1 MFFQLTVQRKIESQF
16 YGLDCMKYKRVAQ
29 DTAQVLISYLT
40 YQAAKLVIT
49 QLYETNPGLG
59 IWLSEFSS
67 TDRVQDGELYLDALM
82 QEDRELALRLLTVR
96 EHLAEEVVE
105 FLPEMVKTG
114 IQESNVGHRRRLLER
129 MTQMAPPEESN
140 ANEDMLSNDN
150 VLEAE
155 TDADEEEERD

>member
-1 MFFQLTVQRKIESQF
+1 MNH
-16 YGLDCMKYKRVAQ
+16 KRVAK

-40 YQAAKLVIT
+40 FQAAKVVVT

-59 IWLSEFSS
+59 IWLTEFSS
-67 TDRVQDGELYLDALM
+67 TDRIQDGELYLEALM
-82 QEDRELALRLLTVR
+82 QENRELALRLMTVR

-129 MTQMAPPEESN
+129 MTQMSPQESS
-140 ANEDMLSNDN
+140 SNDSA
-150 VLEAE
+150 LEVE
-155 TDADEEEERD
+155 TDTDVEEEPD

>member
-1 MFFQLTVQRKIESQF
+1 M
-16 YGLDCMKYKRVAQ
+16 DHKRVSK

-40 YQAAKLVIT
+40 YQAAKLVVT

-67 TDRVQDGELYLDALM
+67 TDRIQDGELYLEALM
-82 QEDRELALRLLTVR
+82 QENRELALRLLTVR

-114 IQESNVGHRRRLLER
+114 IQESNVGHRRQLLER
-129 MTQMAPPEESN
+129 MTQMSTQEST
-140 ANEDMLSNDN
+140 SNDN
-150 VLEAE
+150 VLEA
-155 TDADEEEERD
+155 DADEELD

>member
-1 MFFQLTVQRKIESQF
+1 MDQ
-16 YGLDCMKYKRVAQ
+16 KRVAK

-40 YQAAKLVIT
+40 YQAAKLVVT

-67 TDRVQDGELYLDALM
+67 TDRIQDGEFYLEALM
-82 QEDRELALRLLTVR
+82 QENRELALRLLTVR

-114 IQESNVGHRRRLLER
+114 IQESNVGHRRQLLER
-129 MTQMAPPEESN
+129 MTQMSTPEPP
-140 ANEDMLSNDN
+140 SNDDE
-150 VLEAE
+150 LEA
-155 TDADEEEERD
+155 DADEELD

>member
-1 MFFQLTVQRKIESQF
+1 M
-16 YGLDCMKYKRVAQ
+16 DHKRVSK

-40 YQAAKLVIT
+40 YQADKLVVT

-67 TDRVQDGELYLDALM
+67 TDRIQDGELYLEALM
-82 QEDRELALRLLTVR
+82 QENRELALRLLTVR

-114 IQESNVGHRRRLLER
+114 IQESNVEHRRQLLER
-129 MTQMAPPEESN
+129 MTQMSSPELTSDDDELEAD
-140 ANEDMLSNDN
+140 ANEELD
-150 VLEAE
+150 
-155 TDADEEEERD
+155 

>member
-1 MFFQLTVQRKIESQF
+1 M
-16 YGLDCMKYKRVAQ
+16 DHKRVAK

-40 YQAAKLVIT
+40 YQAAKLVVT

-67 TDRVQDGELYLDALM
+67 TDRVQDGELYLEALM
-82 QEDRELALRLLTVR
+82 QENRELALRLLTVR

-114 IQESNVGHRRRLLER
+114 IQESNVGHRRQLLER
-129 MTQMAPPEESN
+129 MTQMSAPEST
-140 ANEDMLSNDN
+140 SNDS
-150 VLEAE
+150 VLE
-155 TDADEEEERD
+155 TDADEELD

>member
-1 MFFQLTVQRKIESQF
+1 M
-16 YGLDCMKYKRVAQ
+16 DHKRVSK

-40 YQAAKLVIT
+40 YQAAKLVVT

-67 TDRVQDGELYLDALM
+67 ADRVQDGELYLEALM
-82 QEDRELALRLLTVR
+82 QENRELALRLLTVR

-114 IQESNVGHRRRLLER
+114 IQESNVGHRRQLLER
-129 MTQMAPPEESN
+129 LTQMSSSESTSDD
-140 ANEDMLSNDN
+140 NE
-150 VLEAE
+150 LEAE
-155 TDADEEEERD
+155 VDADEELD

>member
-1 MFFQLTVQRKIESQF
+1 M
-16 YGLDCMKYKRVAQ
+16 DHKRVSK

-40 YQAAKLVIT
+40 YQAAKLVVT

-67 TDRVQDGELYLDALM
+67 TDRIQDGELYLEALM
-82 QEDRELALRLLTVR
+82 QENRELALRLLTVR

-114 IQESNVGHRRRLLER
+114 IQESNVGHRRQLLER
-129 MTQMAPPEESN
+129 MTQMSTPEST
-140 ANEDMLSNDN
+140 SNDN
-150 VLEAE
+150 VFEA
-155 TDADEEEERD
+155 DADEELD

>member
-1 MFFQLTVQRKIESQF
+1 M
-16 YGLDCMKYKRVAQ
+16 DHKRVAK

-40 YQAAKLVIT
+40 YQAAKVVVT

-67 TDRVQDGELYLDALM
+67 TDRIQDGEVYLEALM
-82 QEDRELALRLLTVR
+82 QENRELALRLLTVR

-129 MTQMAPPEESN
+129 MTQMSPQES
-140 ANEDMLSNDN
+140 ASNDSA
-150 VLEAE
+150 LEIETE
-155 TDADEEEERD
+155 TDTNVEEELD

>member
-1 MFFQLTVQRKIESQF
+1 M
-16 YGLDCMKYKRVAQ
+16 DHKRVSK

-40 YQAAKLVIT
+40 YQAAKLVVT

-67 TDRVQDGELYLDALM
+67 TDRIQDGELYLEALM
-82 QEDRELALRLLTVR
+82 QENRELALRLLTVR

-114 IQESNVGHRRRLLER
+114 IQESNVEHRRQLLER
-129 MTQMAPPEESN
+129 MTQMSSPESTSDDDELEAD
-140 ANEDMLSNDN
+140 ANEELD
-150 VLEAE
+150 
-155 TDADEEEERD
+155 

>member
-1 MFFQLTVQRKIESQF
+1 M
-16 YGLDCMKYKRVAQ
+16 DHKRVSK

-40 YQAAKLVIT
+40 YQAAKLVVT

-67 TDRVQDGELYLDALM
+67 TDRIQDGELYLEALM
-82 QEDRELALRLLTVR
+82 QENRELALRLLTVR

-114 IQESNVGHRRRLLER
+114 IQESNVEHRRQLLER
-129 MTQMAPPEESN
+129 MTQMSSPELTSDDDELEAD
-140 ANEDMLSNDN
+140 ANEELD
-150 VLEAE
+150 
-155 TDADEEEERD
+155 

>member
-1 MFFQLTVQRKIESQF
+1 M
-16 YGLDCMKYKRVAQ
+16 DHKRVAK

-40 YQAAKLVIT
+40 YQAAKLVVT

-67 TDRVQDGELYLDALM
+67 TDRVQDGELYLEALM
-82 QEDRELALRLLTVR
+82 QENRELALRLLTVR

-114 IQESNVGHRRRLLER
+114 IQESNVGHRRQLLER
-129 MTQMAPPEESN
+129 MTQMSQLEST
-140 ANEDMLSNDN
+140 SKDN
-150 VLEAE
+150 VLELD
-155 TDADEEEERD
+155 TDVEEELD

>member
-1 MFFQLTVQRKIESQF
+1 M
-16 YGLDCMKYKRVAQ
+16 DHKRVAK

-40 YQAAKLVIT
+40 FQAAKLVVT

-67 TDRVQDGELYLDALM
+67 TDRVQDGELYLKALM
-82 QEDRELALRLLTVR
+82 QENRELALRLLTVR

-114 IQESNVGHRRRLLER
+114 IQASNVGHRRQLLER
-129 MTQMAPPEESN
+129 MTQISPLEST
-140 ANEDMLSNDN
+140 SNDN
-150 VLEAE
+150 MLGLEIE
-155 TDADEEEERD
+155 VDTDVEEEPD

>member
-1 MFFQLTVQRKIESQF
+1 MDQ
-16 YGLDCMKYKRVAQ
+16 KRVAK

-40 YQAAKLVIT
+40 YQAAKLVVT

-67 TDRVQDGELYLDALM
+67 TDRIQDGEFYLEALM
-82 QEDRELALRLLTVR
+82 QENRELALRLLTVR

-114 IQESNVGHRRRLLER
+114 IQESNVEHRRQLLER
-129 MTQMAPPEESN
+129 MTQMSTPEPP
-140 ANEDMLSNDN
+140 SNDN
-150 VLEAE
+150 ELEA
-155 TDADEEEERD
+155 DADEELD

>member
-1 MFFQLTVQRKIESQF
+1 M
-16 YGLDCMKYKRVAQ
+16 DHKRVAK

-40 YQAAKLVIT
+40 YQAAKLVVT

-67 TDRVQDGELYLDALM
+67 TDRIQDGEFYLEALM
-82 QEDRELALRLLTVR
+82 QENRELALRLLTVR

-114 IQESNVGHRRRLLER
+114 IQESNVGHRRQLLER
-129 MTQMAPPEESN
+129 MTQMSTPESP
-140 ANEDMLSNDN
+140 SNDDE
-150 VLEAE
+150 LE
-155 TDADEEEERD
+155 TDADEELD

>member
-1 MFFQLTVQRKIESQF
+1 M
-16 YGLDCMKYKRVAQ
+16 DHKRVAK

-40 YQAAKLVIT
+40 FQAAKLVVT

-67 TDRVQDGELYLDALM
+67 TDRVQDGELYLKALM
-82 QEDRELALRLLTVR
+82 QENRELALRLLTVR

-114 IQESNVGHRRRLLER
+114 IQASNVGHRRQLLER
-129 MTQMAPPEESN
+129 MTQISPLEST
-140 ANEDMLSNDN
+140 SNDN
-150 VLEAE
+150 MLGLEFE
-155 TDADEEEERD
+155 VDTDVEEEPD

>member
-1 MFFQLTVQRKIESQF
+1 MDQ
-16 YGLDCMKYKRVAQ
+16 KRVAK

-40 YQAAKLVIT
+40 YQAAKLVVT

-67 TDRVQDGELYLDALM
+67 TDRIQDGEFYLEALM
-82 QEDRELALRLLTVR
+82 QENRELALRLLTVR

-114 IQESNVGHRRRLLER
+114 IQESNVGHRRQLLER
-129 MTQMAPPEESN
+129 MTQMSTPEST
-140 ANEDMLSNDN
+140 SNDDE
-150 VLEAE
+150 LKA
-155 TDADEEEERD
+155 DADEELD

>member
-1 MFFQLTVQRKIESQF
+1 M
-16 YGLDCMKYKRVAQ
+16 DHKRVSK

-40 YQAAKLVIT
+40 YQAAKLVVT

-67 TDRVQDGELYLDALM
+67 TDRIQDGELYLKALM
-82 QEDRELALRLLTVR
+82 QENRELALRLLTVR

-114 IQESNVGHRRRLLER
+114 IQESNVGHRRQLLER
-129 MTQMAPPEESN
+129 MTQMSTPEST
-140 ANEDMLSNDN
+140 SNDN
-150 VLEAE
+150 VFEA
-155 TDADEEEERD
+155 DADEELD

>member
-1 MFFQLTVQRKIESQF
+1 MDQ
-16 YGLDCMKYKRVAQ
+16 KRVAK

-40 YQAAKLVIT
+40 YQAAKLVVT

-67 TDRVQDGELYLDALM
+67 TDRIQDGEFYLEALM
-82 QEDRELALRLLTVR
+82 QENRELALRLLTVR

-114 IQESNVGHRRRLLER
+114 IQESNVGHRRQLLER
-129 MTQMAPPEESN
+129 MTQMSTPESTSN
-140 ANEDMLSNDN
+140 GDE
-150 VLEAE
+150 LEA
-155 TDADEEEERD
+155 DADEELD

>member
-1 MFFQLTVQRKIESQF
+1 MDQ
-16 YGLDCMKYKRVAQ
+16 KRVAK

-40 YQAAKLVIT
+40 YQAAKLVVT

-67 TDRVQDGELYLDALM
+67 TDRIQDGEFYLEALM
-82 QEDRELALRLLTVR
+82 QENRELALRLLTVR

-114 IQESNVGHRRRLLER
+114 IQESNVGHRRQLLER
-129 MTQMAPPEESN
+129 MTQMSTPESP
-140 ANEDMLSNDN
+140 SNDDE
-150 VLEAE
+150 LEA
-155 TDADEEEERD
+155 DADEELD

>member
-1 MFFQLTVQRKIESQF
+1 M
-16 YGLDCMKYKRVAQ
+16 DYKRVAK

-40 YQAAKLVIT
+40 FQAAKLVVT

-67 TDRVQDGELYLDALM
+67 TDRVQDGELYLEALM
-82 QEDRELALRLLTVR
+82 QENRELALRLLTVR

-114 IQESNVGHRRRLLER
+114 IQASNVGHRRQLLER
-129 MTQMAPPEESN
+129 MTQISPLEST
-140 ANEDMLSNDN
+140 SNDD
-150 VLEAE
+150 VVELD
-155 TDADEEEERD
+155 TDVEEEPN

>member
-1 MFFQLTVQRKIESQF
+1 M
-16 YGLDCMKYKRVAQ
+16 DHKRVAK

-40 YQAAKLVIT
+40 FQAAKIVVT

-59 IWLSEFSS
+59 IWLTEFSS
-67 TDRVQDGELYLDALM
+67 TDRIQDGELYLEALM
-82 QEDRELALRLLTVR
+82 QENRELALRLLTVR

-129 MTQMAPPEESN
+129 MTQMSPQESTSNDSALETEADSEGEEES
-140 ANEDMLSNDN
+140 D
-150 VLEAE
+150 
-155 TDADEEEERD
+155 